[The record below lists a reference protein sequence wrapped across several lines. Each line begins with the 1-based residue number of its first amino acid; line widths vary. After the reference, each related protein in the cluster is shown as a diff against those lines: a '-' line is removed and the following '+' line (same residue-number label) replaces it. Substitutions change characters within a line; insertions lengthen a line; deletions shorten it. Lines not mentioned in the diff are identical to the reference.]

1 MTQYDIKIQHTEH
14 ILPLKDQVLPASLL
28 LSFLAVPHSG
38 RLISSQV
45 IAQYRKQCTRR
56 FVRFAVLHI
65 FSLLSSRPFLIS
77 SVCFRRFV
85 FHCFVFTQ
93 LKRLYHRCPVG
104 RDTHALYIVFNI
116 MNYFEMCERI
126 VRRVPTRAATKICRI
141 FGFLP
146 DSGKLPCLGVSDNL
160 S

>member
-38 RLISSQV
+38 RLIISQV
-45 IAQYRKQCTRR
+45 IAQYRKQFTHR

-65 FSLLSSRPFLIS
+65 FSLFYLAFFKFRWSVFAVLFFIVLYSLSEDYIID
-77 SVCFRRFV
+77 V
-85 FHCFVFTQ
+85 F
-93 LKRLYHRCPVG
+93 
-104 RDTHALYIVFNI
+104 II

-126 VRRVPTRAATKICRI
+126 GRRVSTRAATKICRI